1 MPGTS
6 ESQLCALRAPRAPH
20 WRAFQ
25 AVGVSEQLMTFTFL
39 DNSLEH
45 WGMALAVAGG
55 ATAVMYFIRALVL
68 RRVSR
73 IAAETQTG
81 IDDVVACML
90 ASTYL
95 LFIFAI
101 GLYLGSLFL
110 ELSGAREL
118 ILSRI
123 AVTALLL
130 QLAIWGD
137 TGLRAWRDQ
146 YRQQLPPVDGSASR
160 RASSTVLGFIARLA
174 LWVVVF
180 LMMLDNLGFN
190 ITTLVAS
197 LGIGGVAVALAVQN
211 ILGDLFAS
219 LSIMLDKPF
228 EIGDFIIVGDVLG
241 SVEHIGLKTTRVRGL
256 GGEQVVFSN
265 GDLLKSRI
273 HNHKRMQSRRVAFIL
288 RVAYGTSEQQLG
300 KIPDLI
306 RDVIT
311 ARPNIDFERAHFMN
325 YNEWSLDFEV
335 VYHFR
340 SPDYILHMD
349 AQQAI
354 FLELYRRFERE
365 AIQFAHPLSVVRLA
379 DQDVAARLRAVPAGP
394 NTATRH

>member
-1 MPGTS
+1 MAYLVLENP
-6 ESQLCALRAPRAPH
+6 
-20 WRAFQ
+20 
-25 AVGVSEQLMTFTFL
+25 L
-39 DNSLEH
+39 DK
-45 WGMALAVAGG
+45 WGMALAVAVA
-55 ATAVMYFIRALVL
+55 ATSVMYFVRALL
-68 RRVSR
+68 LHRVGK
-73 IAAETQTG
+73 IAPDAPAG
-81 IDDVVACML
+81 LPVVVTRML
-90 ASTYL
+90 ANTYL

-110 ELSGAREL
+110 DLPERREAL
-118 ILSRI
+118 MQRV

-130 QLAIWGD
+130 QLAVWGD

-146 YRQQLPPVDGSASR
+146 YRHHLAPVEGDASR
-160 RASSTVLGFIARLA
+160 RASSTVLGFLARLA
-174 LWVVVF
+174 LWVVIF
-180 LMMLDNLGFN
+180 LMLLDNFGFN

-273 HNHKRMQSRRVAFIL
+273 HNHKRMETRRVAFML
-288 RVAYGTSEQQLG
+288 RIAYGTTEQQLCA
-300 KIPDLI
+300 IPELI
-306 RDVIT
+306 RSIVT
-311 ARPNIDFERAHFMN
+311 AQPNIDYERAHFMR
-325 YNEWSLDFEV
+325 YGEWSLDFEV
-335 VYHFR
+335 VYHFK
-340 SPDYILHMD
+340 SPDYVLHMD

-354 FLELYRRFERE
+354 FLELYRAFERE
-365 AIQFAHPLSVVRLA
+365 GIQFAHPLSIIRLA
-379 DQDVAARLRAVPAGP
+379 DQDAAARLRQVSPPPG
-394 NTATRH
+394 TATRH